1 MGQIIKENM
10 KEKKGKL
17 FLLGKET
24 EGFGG
29 VSQGITYGDVL
40 WH

>member
-17 FLLGKET
+17 FLLGRET
-24 EGFGG
+24 GGFG
-29 VSQGITYGDVL
+29 SLDSGIGYGDVL
-40 WH
+40 